1 MHSSMHIYIYEA
13 LFLYISKVYTIVF
26 APLPP
31 QCKKIDCVGEQREQH
46 LYNMEQVPLCVPAGA
61 VSGQLMCNWASH

>member
-1 MHSSMHIYIYEA
+1 MKPYFCISQKSIP
-13 LFLYISKVYTIVF
+13 LYLPPS
-26 APLPP
+26 PP